1 MWEGAISGN
10 IYVLLPY
17 NSILQNYS
25 RWERAT
31 NQHQNI
37 LYGISLICGQGMMV
51 DIIMKLGGNVT
62 LRLVGTKMEI
72 GRALASI

>member
-1 MWEGAISGN
+1 
-10 IYVLLPY
+10 
-17 NSILQNYS
+17 
-25 RWERAT
+25 
-31 NQHQNI
+31 
-37 LYGISLICGQGMMV
+37 MV